1 MPSERAAAVAAM
13 VTMMMSVL
21 FFIQNV
27 CKTITNINNLIE
39 VGIYDKMNKI
49 ICSGSIRKEKS
60 DFMGFEVFSYAPI
73 YLPKPITEIGRIVFY
88 PTKI

>member
-27 CKTITNINNLIE
+27 CKTITNINNLI
-39 VGIYDKMNKI
+39 VLSVNCLKI
-49 ICSGSIRKEKS
+49 
-60 DFMGFEVFSYAPI
+60 A
-73 YLPKPITEIGRIVFY
+73 
-88 PTKI
+88 